1 MYVLGLPVPEYMLPF
16 QMELGAAHM
25 TFEDMQT
32 LVSVNRARPLF
43 PNQWKDSNPVRSSL
57 MHEFN
62 SCLFE
67 LLGL

>member
-43 PNQWKDSNPVRSSL
+43 PNQWKDSNPVRSS
-57 MHEFN
+57 
-62 SCLFE
+62 
-67 LLGL
+67 